1 MKPVS
6 FVIKEPGVTR
16 FLGSTESATISKR
29 GNSHARRMSTILL
42 KFSPKSQEFSFRVY
56 KSFLFFLTSAR
67 GAALTNGRARD
78 KLSSFCLMFVC
89 CVPKKFRRKE

>member
-6 FVIKEPGVTR
+6 LVIKETGVTR

-56 KSFLFFLTSAR
+56 KSFFLLTSAR

>member
-42 KFSPKSQEFSFRVY
+42 NFSPKSQEFSFRVY
-56 KSFLFFLTSAR
+56 KSFFLLTSAR
-67 GAALTNGRARD
+67 GAALTNGRE
-78 KLSSFCLMFVC
+78 KVSSIVHISYPQKNFEG
-89 CVPKKFRRKE
+89 K